1 MATTLT
7 QSEIEAYLGRS
18 LSTVEVTNL
27 ALYQQIATQRLLD
40 LLCLDSMPDLA
51 ANNDLALAYSRL
63 FALIGDENST
73 ALGVKDK
80 KVEDFSISYDT
91 EGDSLFGQWLKM
103 NRLTLEK
110 YSQCKAD
117 IIHGKTIYD
126 CGKNYWRYV

>member
-18 LSTVEVTNL
+18 LSTTEVTNL
-27 ALYQQIATQRLLD
+27 DLYQQIATQRLLD

-103 NRLTLEK
+103 NRLTLKK

-117 IIHGKTIYD
+117 IIHGETIYD
-126 CGKNYWRYV
+126 CGENYWRYV

>member
-18 LSTVEVTNL
+18 LSTIEVENL

-51 ANNDLALAYSRL
+51 ANNDLALAY
-63 FALIGDENST
+63 ST

-126 CGKNYWRYV
+126 CGENYWRHV

>member
-1 MATTLT
+1 
-7 QSEIEAYLGRS
+7 
-18 LSTVEVTNL
+18 
-27 ALYQQIATQRLLD
+27 
-40 LLCLDSMPDLA
+40 MPDLA

-117 IIHGKTIYD
+117 IIHGDTIYD